1 MAPVLVLLLP
11 IVSILLAVSRPRMT
25 ILGVNRT
32 PHEALNIDRCHAV
45 QGLEACEDA
54 WIQHDKGLAYLACSS
69 LESRANWAPGLGH
82 LNATALPAESTDR
95 LRLLDLSTRTH
106 KPVRLLGLPTA
117 SHGVWLHGMD
127 VLPHPDDPSRLVLF
141 LVSHRPPAERALA
154 SETGADSVVEIFE
167 TRVGSDE
174 AQWVATAQHDLV
186 RTPNNPVATGPR
198 SFYVTN
204 DHARKVHWA
213 SLLRRTSRKLELA
226 YCESSE
232 IVHCEILADGTTDCI
247 VAADALTYPNG
258 IAKGPGDLLYG
269 ASTFHGEVTSWEI
282 QSDKTLLPYNLIS
295 LDRAIDNIH
304 VSPTTGNVY
313 AATFPNF
320 FRFTS
325 SAPTPSDPSRPT
337 SASHRSPV
345 EIWRVSNETSSEET
359 FLGRQYKREVY
370 LADPEGEVVSAVT
383 TAAPWRNQ
391 LLLTGFFTPHATVC
405 EFEHEL

>member
-1 MAPVLVLLLP
+1 MSICPPSLVQTL
-11 IVSILLAVSRPRMT
+11 IDNSSIASSLFR
-25 ILGVNRT
+25 NF
-32 PHEALNIDRCHAV
+32 DHARH
-45 QGLEACEDA
+45 LCS
-54 WIQHDKGLAYLACSS
+54 ACSS

-213 SLLRRTSRKLELA
+213 SLLRWTVPDSFHQSTHTVLARRLQSRKLELA

-258 IAKGPGDLLYG
+258 
-269 ASTFHGEVTSWEI
+269 
-282 QSDKTLLPYNLIS
+282 Q
-295 LDRAIDNIH
+295 
-304 VSPTTGNVY
+304 
-313 AATFPNF
+313 
-320 FRFTS
+320 
-325 SAPTPSDPSRPT
+325 
-337 SASHRSPV
+337 
-345 EIWRVSNETSSEET
+345 
-359 FLGRQYKREVY
+359 
-370 LADPEGEVVSAVT
+370 
-383 TAAPWRNQ
+383 
-391 LLLTGFFTPHATVC
+391 
-405 EFEHEL
+405 